1 MALLDIRGATK
12 RFGGLSA
19 VAGVDLVANAGEI
32 LSIIGPNGAGKTTL
46 FELIAGNQRLDEGE
60 ILFDG
65 ASLVGLRPHEV
76 AKRGVARTFQAGRA
90 FAQLT
95 VAENVLIGAHNQTSY
110 GFAAALLGLPHVRR
124 QEAAAR
130 LLVGKLLAFFGS
142 RLTPRADDHVMTLSY
157 ANRRRTEIARALA
170 AKPRLLLLD
179 EPAAGMNPSEKRQI
193 ADMIRQIRDLG
204 HTILLIEHHMK
215 TVMEISDRI
224 AVLDHGVKI
233 ADGSPAQVRDE
244 PAVIAAYLGSPRR
257 RAGGAVE

>member
-1 MALLDIRGATK
+1 MALLEIRGATK
-12 RFGGLSA
+12 RFGGLAA

-46 FELIAGNQRLDEGE
+46 FELIAGNQRPDEGE
-60 ILFDG
+60 ILYDG
-65 ASLVGLRPHEV
+65 KSLVGLRPYEV
-76 AKRGVARTFQAGRA
+76 ARRGIARTFQAGRA

-110 GFAAALLGLPHVRR
+110 GFAAALLGLPKVWRA
-124 QEAAAR
+124 EAAAR
-130 LLVGKLLAFFGS
+130 TWVDTLLAFFGT
-142 RLTPRADDHVMTLSY
+142 RLAPRADDHVMTLSY
-157 ANRRRTEIARALA
+157 ANRRRTEIARAMA
-170 AKPRLLLLD
+170 SKPRLLLLD

-193 ADMIRQIRDLG
+193 GNLIRQIRDRG

-224 AVLDHGVKI
+224 IVLDHGVKI
-233 ADGSPAQVRDE
+233 AEGTAAQVRDE

-257 RAGGAVE
+257 RTGGAAE